1 MGGGAVFTEAGWCQP
16 HDKNV
21 LIWHQPASI
30 GICFPALF
38 SFAQILWYTIV
49 HNEISLFNM
58 LSNLASICMIF
69 VDPQQRVNNDSTEN
83 QNKEVISE
91 FSVDEKKVIH

>member
-1 MGGGAVFTEAGWCQP
+1 MSSRGDSYFINLTSPPFWGGGAVFTEAGWCQP
-16 HDKNV
+16 PDKNV

-49 HNEISLFNM
+49 YNEISLFDM

-69 VDPQQRVNNDSTEN
+69 VDSQYTTASKQ
-83 QNKEVISE
+83 
-91 FSVDEKKVIH
+91 